1 MFNQE
6 QYVKLLKPITD
17 TQKDTSKDVIKALK
31 EYAPAAPAAP
41 AAPTIP
47 AIEAAPETNDA
58 EMNTENFNRV
68 EQTAL
73 TYMAGIFNKSVGS
86 DRTFGPDFRSDN
98 RFHLGNKIFR
108 MMDNDIYIDDKL
120 EDKFEGTA
128 GLWELITRANPQNYN
143 DGCSVCE

>member
-58 EMNTENFNRV
+58 DMNTELV
-68 EQTAL
+68 YLIKVLDL
-73 TYMAGIFNKSVGS
+73 TEHLDPTLEV
-86 DRTFGPDFRSDN
+86 TTDF
-98 RFHLGNKIFR
+98 I
-108 MMDNDIYIDDKL
+108 
-120 EDKFEGTA
+120 
-128 GLWELITRANPQNYN
+128 
-143 DGCSVCE
+143 